1 MMGRTLNRISKL
13 RERRPPPCN
22 CFGCAVKQIAAT
34 ELATPAQMSTAA
46 EMRPD
51 MNGSSV
57 VNGHASVNGA
67 QANDRLIGCANGH
80 ANGDAMD
87 RNRCSVTDVADP
99 TFSTTFDRETSNI
112 PTSDDHVH
120 TQNAEVQLLI

>member
-34 ELATPAQMSTAA
+34 ELATPAQMSTAV

-67 QANDRLIGCANGH
+67 QAA
-80 ANGDAMD
+80 AQT
-87 RNRCSVTDVADP
+87 VTLMA
-99 TFSTTFDRETSNI
+99 TRWTET
-112 PTSDDHVH
+112 
-120 TQNAEVQLLI
+120 AAR